1 MLSVSK
7 HIVENGMHNNM
18 NNRVTLS
25 LVLCQYL
32 RFLISISKI
41 TTSTSFL
48 VTPYTREF
56 LIYWYR
62 YDINAKFIFC
72 FCPFL
77 LLCNF
82 KSEYHFKKQLS
93 NKYDVTKKRFFI
105 ITYSFLR
112 LSSLLKIT
120 NQKYQIHGF
129 RQCGICQCKIV

>member
-1 MLSVSK
+1 MAILVETADFRFFTQTFGKHNWSNIRFSIKMKFFNLKGILTWKLSFNMLSVSK

-62 YDINAKFIFC
+62 YDINAKFIF
-72 FCPFL
+72 L
-77 LLCNF
+77 LL
-82 KSEYHFKKQLS
+82 S
-93 NKYDVTKKRFFI
+93 
-105 ITYSFLR
+105 
-112 LSSLLKIT
+112 LSSVVQL
-120 NQKYQIHGF
+120 
-129 RQCGICQCKIV
+129 